1 MSSPGPLLTL
11 LEAPPDDPER
21 VTQALMQSSTLSARV
36 LSVTN
41 SAAIGVVG
49 EISDIRRAVL
59 HMGAGRARS
68 IAMAFGLHMLSKDSG
83 IDLEVAHRIWINSL
97 EKAHLAKLVAEAV
110 EPREADRAYTLGLIQ
125 DIGLTALVA
134 IDPQFYEQVSNNHR
148 HQNPLSIREQE
159 HFGIDHAQAAN
170 HLLQSWNA
178 SPLICEEVLNHHQPM
193 LSQNDYSGSNLG
205 NLIAGMLPHDCE
217 TMTPDRMEWLAA
229 THSQFLDS
237 SFDSP
242 EQMIKQAVKQSRE
255 VHGAAPSI
263 RIDEATRLRML
274 GELELDTAGMVHQ
287 LCELEAQLTR
297 KHEQLHALQ
306 FEAMTDPLTQVL
318 NRRGFNRL
326 GERRI
331 HTAAERCLPI
341 CAVMIDLDGFKAI
354 NDTLGHDAGDI
365 MLMEVAKQIRGN
377 IDSSDL
383 FGRLG
388 GDEFAILQLNVDE
401 ENRKKDHRTCR
412 RGMQR
417 QNRAPG
423 PKQTGYT
430 PPEYRGRDLQQS
442 GQANADERPDRRR
455 GRGYVHQQTCRQR
468 ASDLHPIPVYVQG
481 FITRYFPEPVDG
493 CVCYDD
499 MNQPTPPPI
508 RATPAG
514 REK

>member
-1 MSSPGPLLTL
+1 MENRESESDRSPDNPRNLACSTLQRLDRLDVQPGPLLTL
-11 LEAPPDDPER
+11 LEAPPDNPER

-110 EPREADRAYTLGLIQ
+110 DPREADRAYTLGLIQ

-134 IDPQFYEQVSNNHR
+134 IDPQFYEQVSVNHR

-178 SPLICEEVLNHHQPM
+178 SPLICEEVLNHHQPL

-205 NLIAGMLPHDCE
+205 NLIAGMLPHNCE
-217 TMTPDRMEWLAA
+217 TMTPDRMEWLTA
-229 THSQFLDS
+229 THSQFLDTM
-237 SFDSP
+237 FDSP
-242 EQMIKQAVKQSRE
+242 EQMIKQAVKQARE
-255 VHGAAPSI
+255 VHGAAPSV
-263 RIDEATRLRML
+263 RIDEATRQRML
-274 GELELDTAGMVHQ
+274 YELEVDTASMVHQ

-331 HTAAERCLPI
+331 HTATERCLPI

-365 MLMEVAKQIRGN
+365 MLIEVAKQIRNN

-401 ENRKKDHRTCR
+401 ETARNIIERVAAACNGKTVHL
-412 RGMQR
+412 G
-417 QNRAPG
+417 QNRQATLRLSIGATICNNPG
-423 PKQTGYT
+423 KQTLIN
-430 PPEYRGRDLQQS
+430 DLI
-442 GQANADERPDRRR
+442 AAADEAM
-455 GRGYVHQQTCRQR
+455 YISKR
-468 ASDLHPIPVYVQG
+468 AANGQVTFTQYPS
-481 FITRYFPEPVDG
+481 
-493 CVCYDD
+493 
-499 MNQPTPPPI
+499 MSK
-508 RATPAG
+508 AS
-514 REK
+514 